1 MHLGCGMGDGRVDR
15 CRGNGK
21 WQGIIHNYPFK
32 EYGCHIHV
40 YAEDGADI
48 LGFDAS
54 GYEVTVNRVDILHC
68 PALLYLKSVCTE
80 QINISA
86 NPLLKGLICND
97 CGLETLD
104 LSHNPALEVLWCR
117 SCRNL
122 TKLNL
127 SHNVA
132 LRELNIAFSGV
143 KKLGLSN
150 RSVLQWVDYQDSN
163 LDAKSEEY
171 LLRIIGQNGGT
182 VVKPYDSEDEE

>member
-1 MHLGCGMGDGRVDR
+1 MGPGRMHLGCGMGDGRVDR

-54 GYEVTVNRVDILHC
+54 GYEVTVNRVDMLHC

-97 CGLETLD
+97 CGFFTEVTAIKVVPLAMLYCAEAVFGFLLD
-104 LSHNPALEVLWCR
+104 WDTFKAKVAECLCNKSAFVR
-117 SCRNL
+117 SCGICLLFGWRIL
-122 TKLNL
+122 LYCGGD
-127 SHNVA
+127 V
-132 LRELNIAFSGV
+132 SGWDFLESSV
-143 KKLGLSN
+143 SLGI
-150 RSVLQWVDYQDSN
+150 
-163 LDAKSEEY
+163 E
-171 LLRIIGQNGGT
+171 
-182 VVKPYDSEDEE
+182 